1 MKMYK
6 TLEAKI
12 AFHLREMVS
21 DIVDN
26 DQVDSEWVEQLIERK
41 IKEDS
46 ITWAEVFRL
55 MVPFEKKKVN

>member
-1 MKMYK
+1 
-6 TLEAKI
+6 
-12 AFHLREMVS
+12 MVS